1 MAKFRLVLLDDY
13 DEVTEVLYES
23 RMYEGDR
30 WNREFSKDNY
40 DCLLKYNGIYNFV
53 DYDNVPPMEFQIDEK
68 GDGNWKFLSDP
79 IVDYFNT

>member
-30 WNREFSKDNY
+30 WNREFCDDKFE
-40 DCLLKYNGIYNFV
+40 CLLKYNGIYNFV

-68 GDGNWKFLSDP
+68 GDGNWRFLSDP